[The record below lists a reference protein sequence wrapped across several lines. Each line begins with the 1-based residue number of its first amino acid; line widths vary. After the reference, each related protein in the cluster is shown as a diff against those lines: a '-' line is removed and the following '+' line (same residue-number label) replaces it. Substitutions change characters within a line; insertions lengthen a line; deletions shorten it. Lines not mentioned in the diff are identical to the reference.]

1 MTDSPGNK
9 YTAGQCHNC
18 GGYPPGPW
26 LKQWRIDHPRSQRT
40 PCRMRMSCTYN
51 GKWSPEQLRTAWDYG
66 PGEVHRPPACP
77 APGVSITSNPDD
89 SVTLVAFGGTLRV
102 AVSHSGGWAPANDL
116 AHRIAALL
124 DGEAVLQAYTK
135 RAREAERL
143 LSFVTFR
150 VRDLHDLCEKHIRE

>member
-116 AHRIAALL
+116 AHRIATLL

-143 LSFVTFR
+143 LRLVEAYTS
-150 VRDLHDLCEKHIRE
+150 DLHHLCEKHIRG

>member
-1 MTDSPGNK
+1 
-9 YTAGQCHNC
+9 
-18 GGYPPGPW
+18 
-26 LKQWRIDHPRSQRT
+26 
-40 PCRMRMSCTYN
+40 
-51 GKWSPEQLRTAWDYG
+51 
-66 PGEVHRPPACP
+66 
-77 APGVSITSNPDD
+77 VSINSNPDD

>member
-66 PGEVHRPPACP
+66 PG
-77 APGVSITSNPDD
+77 
-89 SVTLVAFGGTLRV
+89 GG
-102 AVSHSGGWAPANDL
+102 APAS
-116 AHRIAALL
+116 R
-124 DGEAVLQAYTK
+124 VSS
-135 RAREAERL
+135 ARCVDQFKPR
-143 LSFVTFR
+143 
-150 VRDLHDLCEKHIRE
+150 